1 MPFAVFSS
9 RCQHLHYTASL
20 CCFILPLPLFCR
32 DRIQNNLLVFRFP
45 DWEDVSAAASQ
56 DFLISAPEH
65 IFGCF
70 LAFSHFLFSAEHFHH
85 SLPLCGHLSFF
96 PENQNFRYS
105 RLRSVSP
112 HSAVFSCFPKKLA
125 GIFTENHRNV
135 QIAKAADCFPKNS
148 TERFHPRIIRK
159 PSVFFF
165 SRHSLPVFPR
175 FSAASA
181 FSMARDIRASAPQEL
196 P

>member
-1 MPFAVFSS
+1 MFPQPLHRTSSFPLLNICSDVSSHFHIFSFPQNAFITAFRFAV
-9 RCQHLHYTASL
+9 
-20 CCFILPLPLFCR
+20 I
-32 DRIQNNLLVFRFP
+32 FRFFRKTK
-45 DWEDVSAAASQ
+45 D
-56 DFLISAPEH
+56 
-65 IFGCF
+65 
-70 LAFSHFLFSAEHFHH
+70 
-85 SLPLCGHLSFF
+85 
-96 PENQNFRYS
+96 FRYS

-112 HSAVFSCFPKKLA
+112 HSAVFSCFPKTLA

-165 SRHSLPVFPR
+165 SRHSSPVFPR

-181 FSMARDIRASAPQEL
+181 FSMAWDIRAAAPQEL